1 MMVISMAQ
9 YVYMLSMAFLVPLRR
24 LKAKYV
30 CLQTKEDKDDD
41 RVTALDTPFVLYPNA
56 SCRCW
61 VIEGSADIYPV
72 TSNVFFFRSCYNG
85 IDTVV
90 REITVT
96 PLIMELNLGKK
107 CCNQYFY
114 KTAAYHGYHFVA
126 NHCHKSCTLFSDGKH
141 KDWFCYKSNG
151 KYKCFAGIE
160 DLPMF
165 NSKNKDVQQYL
176 TQKALDLC
184 DMGFDAIRLDHA
196 TGPCYAF
203 WKYFVRNVKT
213 KFPNVRLIGEV
224 WGELDFKPHYYI
236 RHFLNKL
243 RYDAQEARQL
253 EYIGILDGVLDFR
266 YQQFVCEAVH
276 REKAIVNNRKLQ
288 EEVKL
293 HFARYPTGFQLW
305 LFLDNHDLNRFM
317 FECDGDEK
325 LFKEGINYS
334 KQQKM
339 PWLMFYGTE
348 KEFTNK
354 KSISDG
360 TPYADERVRMC
371 LK

>member
-1 MMVISMAQ
+1 MEKERIYHILIDRFFPQKGEDEDGNFKGGCIRSIIEHLDYIQGLGMTGI
-9 YVYMLSMAFLVPLRR
+9 ML
-24 LKAKYV
+24 
-30 CLQTKEDKDDD
+30 
-41 RVTALDTPFVLYPNA
+41 TP
-56 SCRCW
+56 
-61 VIEGSADIYPV
+61 
-72 TSNVFFFRSCYNG
+72 
-85 IDTVV
+85 
-90 REITVT
+90 
-96 PLIMELNLGKK
+96 
-107 CCNQYFY
+107 FY
-114 KTAAYHGYHFVA
+114 KTTAYHGYHIVDFNQVDPHFGTKKDVIELINEVHRKGMIIIADFVA

-141 KDWFCYKSNG
+141 KEWFYLRMDG

-203 WKYFVRNVKT
+203 WKYFVRNIKA

-224 WGELDFKPHYYI
+224 WGELDFKPHFYI
-236 RHFLNKL
+236 RYFLNKL

-253 EYIGILDGVLDFR
+253 EYVGIFDGVLDFR
-266 YQQFVCEAVH
+266 YQQFMCEAVH
-276 REKAIVNNRKLQ
+276 KENVIINNRKLQ

-317 FECDGDEK
+317 FECDGNEK
-325 LFKEGINYS
+325 LFEEGISYS
-334 KQQKM
+334 QQQNM

-348 KEFTNK
+348 KVFTNK
-354 KSISDG
+354 KSIFDG

-371 LK
+371 LN

>member
-1 MMVISMAQ
+1 MKQERIYHILIDRFFPIRDEDTNGNFKGGCIKSIIEHLDYIQGLGMSGI
-9 YVYMLSMAFLVPLRR
+9 ML
-24 LKAKYV
+24 
-30 CLQTKEDKDDD
+30 
-41 RVTALDTPFVLYPNA
+41 TP
-56 SCRCW
+56 
-61 VIEGSADIYPV
+61 
-72 TSNVFFFRSCYNG
+72 
-85 IDTVV
+85 
-90 REITVT
+90 
-96 PLIMELNLGKK
+96 
-107 CCNQYFY
+107 FY
-114 KTAAYHGYHFVA
+114 KTAAYHGYHIVDFEQVDPHFGTRTDVKKLVKEVHKRGMVIVADFVA
-126 NHCHKSCTLFSDGKH
+126 NHCHKSCTLFADGKH

-151 KYKCFAGIE
+151 TYKCFAGIE

-203 WKYFVRNVKT
+203 WKYFVRNVKA

-236 RHFLNKL
+236 RYFLNKL

-253 EYIGILDGVLDFR
+253 EYVGILDGVLDFR

-276 REKAIVNNRKLQ
+276 SEKAIANNRKLQ

-305 LFLDNHDLNRFM
+305 LFLDNHDLNRFL
-317 FECDGDEK
+317 FECGGDKK
-325 LFKEGINYS
+325 LFEEGIDYS
-334 KQQKM
+334 LQQYM

-354 KSISDG
+354 KSIFDG